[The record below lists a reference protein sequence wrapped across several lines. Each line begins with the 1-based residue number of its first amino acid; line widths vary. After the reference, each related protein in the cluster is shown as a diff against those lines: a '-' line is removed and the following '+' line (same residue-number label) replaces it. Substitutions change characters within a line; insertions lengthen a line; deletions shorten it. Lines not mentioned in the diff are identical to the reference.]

1 MKIICIGRNYSDHAK
16 ELKNDLPT
24 EPLFFLK
31 PDSAVLPGNN
41 PLYIP
46 EWTKDLHHEVEV
58 IVKINRL
65 GKYIDE
71 AHAHKYYDHI
81 GLGLD
86 FTARDIQQECKKK
99 GLPWEKAKAFD
110 GSAVIT
116 KKFIPLAE
124 LGGDVQKIDFHLEL
138 NGETVQRGTTSE
150 MIFNVNKLIAHV
162 SQYMTLKIGDCLFTG
177 TPAGVGPVK
186 MGDELKGF
194 IGDRQMFRT
203 LIK

>member
-1 MKIICIGRNYSDHAK
+1 MKIICIGRNYADHAK
-16 ELKNDLPT
+16 ELKNALPI

-31 PDSAVLPGNN
+31 PDSAILPGNI

-46 EWTKDLHHEVEV
+46 EWTQDLQYEVEV

-71 AHAHKYYDHI
+71 KHAHKYYDQI

-86 FTARDIQQECKKK
+86 FTARDIQEQCKAK

-116 KKFIPLAE
+116 KKFIPLEE
-124 LGGDVQKIDFHLEL
+124 LGGDVQNIDFRLEK
-138 NGETVQRGTTSE
+138 NGEVMQTGTTSD
-150 MIFNVNKLIAHV
+150 MIFNVNKLIAYV
-162 SQYMTLKIGDCLFTG
+162 SQFMTLKIGDCLFTG
-177 TPAGVGPVK
+177 TPAGVGPVAI
-186 MGDELKGF
+186 GDELRGF

-203 LIK
+203 NIR